1 MWSSLKVKLGILTM
15 ATLVIGFG
23 ACGGEDKTSAK
34 EAVTTGKS
42 ESTAGVERFLL
53 ARGEEPGYRPGGPV
67 TKVSSLR
74 ELPPPLRARARLLR
88 DRGFV
93 SLISRPLQGNESAG
107 VTSLLLFTNAAG
119 ARREATQQRRDL
131 EVDFRGWTLKRF
143 DVPGVPGAFG
153 STARNGSHRVGNV
166 TWVEGRCV
174 MTLGNEA
181 ESSSVAP
188 LRAGVQAVH
197 RRVAGRCP

>member
-15 ATLVIGFG
+15 ATLVIGLA

-42 ESTAGVERFLL
+42 EATAGVERFLL
-53 ARGEEPGYRPGGPV
+53 ARGEEPGYQPGGPV
-67 TKVSSLR
+67 TKVSSLK
-74 ELPPPLRARARLLR
+74 ELPPHLRARARLLR

-93 SLISRPLQGNESAG
+93 SLVSRPLQGKEGVG

-119 ARREATQQRRDL
+119 ARREAAQQRRDL
-131 EVDFRGWTLKRF
+131 EVDFRGWTVKRF
-143 DVPGVPGAFG
+143 DVTGVPGAFG

>member
-15 ATLVIGFG
+15 ATLVIGLA

-34 EAVTTGKS
+34 EAVTAGKPGA
-42 ESTAGVERFLL
+42 TAGVERFLL
-53 ARGEEPGYRPGGPV
+53 ARGEEPGYQPGGPV
-67 TKVSSLR
+67 TKVSSLN
-74 ELPPPLRARARLLR
+74 ELPPNLRARARRLR
-88 DRGFV
+88 DWGFV
-93 SLISRPLQGNESAG
+93 SLISRPVQGKDGVG
-107 VTSLLLFTNAAG
+107 VTSLLLFTNAAD
-119 ARREATQQRRDL
+119 ARHQAAAERRDL
-131 EVDFRGWTLKRF
+131 EVDIRGTVKRF
-143 DVPGVPGAFG
+143 DVTDVPGAFG

-181 ESSSVAP
+181 ASSSVAA
-188 LRAGVQAVH
+188 LRAGVKAVH